1 MVGQCG
7 EVVGRGG
14 VWPQSAPTVGGVYYG
29 AETVGGVYDGAQ
41 TVGGVAAPGSET
53 VGLFCILLI

>member
-1 MVGQCG
+1 MWSRAVKP
-7 EVVGRGG
+7 
-14 VWPQSAPTVGGVYYG
+14 PQSAPTVGGVCG
-29 AETVGGVYDGAQ
+29 IAETVGGVYDVAE

>member
-1 MVGQCG
+1 
-7 EVVGRGG
+7 

-29 AETVGGVYDGAQ
+29 AETVGGVYNVAE
-41 TVGGVAAPGSET
+41 TVAGVAAPGSET

>member
-1 MVGQCG
+1 M
-7 EVVGRGG
+7 
-14 VWPQSAPTVGGVYYG
+14 WPQSAPTVGGVYDV
-29 AETVGGVYDGAQ
+29 AETVSGAYNVAE